1 MAQIT
6 LDISDDMM
14 KRLEPLRD
22 ELPQILAL
30 GLQQIQANP
39 TQGFSG
45 LTGILEFLAQL
56 PSPQEILALKLSD
69 HLQAEVEGLLEKN
82 RNEGLNSEEKRL
94 WQQYEFVEHLVRMAK
109 ARALLKLKEVA

>member
-45 LTGILEFLAQL
+45 LTGILEFLA
-56 PSPQEILALKLSD
+56 LKLSD

-109 ARALLKLKEVA
+109 APALLKLKEVA